1 MRTWRWLVVVLGIGY
16 VLGIIAYGISTR
28 GGEASGDATRGV
40 EPGQVS
46 VSISPMSIAAEQGT
60 MTVSVTVAADASRL
74 DASGG
79 LANPIGLTMEP
90 VLEAGFLILDKGTIP
105 GTFQR
110 TIRVPGNVRNYP
122 FDNYR
127 TTLVVAAA
135 ENQNGSWQPL
145 TVVGGLTR
153 DDLTGWGISAAPAE
167 AGEGAEL
174 DADSGQ
180 VFKAGPGALSLD
192 LVLTRSMPT
201 KTVSLVTLA
210 LMAAIGILALVA
222 VRAVA
227 TRRRKQEMTMTSWFA
242 ALIFA
247 LLPLRLGLPGAP
259 PLGSWIDVLVYFWVL
274 IAVMIGLVWWI
285 LVWLRSG
292 PKAE

>member
-1 MRTWRWLVVVLGIGY
+1 MRTWRWLVTVLGIGY
-16 VLGIIAYGISTR
+16 VVGIIGYGIAVS
-28 GGEASGDATRGV
+28 GGETSGVPEGV
-40 EPGQVS
+40 LEPGQVS

-60 MTVSVTVAADASRL
+60 MTVSVTVSADSTRL
-74 DASGG
+74 DSSGG
-79 LANPIGLTMEP
+79 LVNPIGLTMEP
-90 VLEAGFLILDKGTIP
+90 VLENGFLLVDKGTIP

-110 TIRVPGNVRNYP
+110 TIRIPGSVRNYP
-122 FDNYR
+122 FDDYR

-135 ENQNGSWQPL
+135 ESVNGSWKPL
-145 TVVGGLTR
+145 AVEGGFAR
-153 DDLTGWGISAAPAE
+153 DDLTGWGISADRATP
-167 AGEGAEL
+167 GEGAAV

-180 VFKAGPGALSLD
+180 VFEAGPEALSLSV
-192 LVLTRSMPT
+192 VLTRSVPT
-201 KTVSLVTLA
+201 KSVSIVTLA

-274 IAVMIGLVWWI
+274 IAVMVGLVWWI

-292 PKAE
+292 PKVE

>member
-1 MRTWRWLVVVLGIGY
+1 M
-16 VLGIIAYGISTR
+16 
-28 GGEASGDATRGV
+28 
-40 EPGQVS
+40 
-46 VSISPMSIAAEQGT
+46 
-60 MTVSVTVAADASRL
+60 TVAADSSRL

-90 VLEAGFLILDKGTIP
+90 VLEAGFLLLLDKGAIP
-105 GTFQR
+105 GAFQG
-110 TIRVPGNVRNYP
+110 TIRIPGNVRNHP
-122 FDNYR
+122 LDGYR
-127 TTLVVAAA
+127 TTLVV
-135 ENQNGSWQPL
+135 
-145 TVVGGLTR
+145 
-153 DDLTGWGISAAPAE
+153 
-167 AGEGAEL
+167 
-174 DADSGQ
+174 
-180 VFKAGPGALSLD
+180 
-192 LVLTRSMPT
+192 
-201 KTVSLVTLA
+201 
-210 LMAAIGILALVA
+210 

-227 TRRRKQEMTMTSWFA
+227 TRRRKQEMTMTPWFA

>member
-1 MRTWRWLVVVLGIGY
+1 MRTWRWLIIVLGVGY
-16 VLGIIAYGISTR
+16 VAGIVAYGISATSGETSGVPA
-28 GGEASGDATRGV
+28 GGL

-46 VSISPMSIAAEQGT
+46 VSISPMSIAAEQGS
-60 MTVSVTVAADASRL
+60 MTVSVTVAADATRL

-79 LANPIGLTMEP
+79 LVNPIGLTMEP
-90 VLEAGFLILDKGTIP
+90 VLESGFLLLDKGTIP

-110 TIRVPGNVRNYP
+110 TIRIPGSVRNYP
-122 FDNYR
+122 FDDYR

-145 TVVGGLTR
+145 TVVGGFTR
-153 DDLTGWGISAAPAE
+153 DDLTGWGISSAPAE
-167 AGEGAEL
+167 AGEGAL
-174 DADSGQ
+174 VDADSGQ
-180 VFKAGPGALSLD
+180 VFAAGPGALSLD
-192 LVLTRSMPT
+192 VVLTRSMPT
-201 KTVSLVTLA
+201 KSVSIVTLV